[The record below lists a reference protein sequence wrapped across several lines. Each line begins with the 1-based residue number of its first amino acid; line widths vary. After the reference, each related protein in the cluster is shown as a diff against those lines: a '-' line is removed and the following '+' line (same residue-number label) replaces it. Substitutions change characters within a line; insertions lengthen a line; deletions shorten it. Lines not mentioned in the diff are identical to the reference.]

1 MSLKTY
7 VITGSSSDVTQTIIS
22 PELDNYGGFLWL
34 IAGKGGSNTGSGG
47 NAGFVNSGYTDF
59 TYPYTFDKTY
69 GINVNLGATGISN
82 LSYKYTDSPGGGT
95 GYVVFNADQGNS
107 SSGFFLGANNTT
119 SVSQRGVTGT
129 TGSQGYLTNDY
140 GVSLLGGGGFYGG
153 TTGASGPTGPF
164 GYSSGT
170 YDNIGSPA
178 PGYAVI
184 TLIPSSIE
192 SNVFFEGVT
201 GGAGVTGIH
210 GVTGLNLYSILGGGG
225 GGAASDVS
233 GIGGGGGG
241 SGEFKSGF
249 FQVNSTSNIYYSIGR
264 GGTGGNYVS
273 FNPTDGIDGD
283 NTNLIIN
290 NENII
295 SRGGKA
301 GNVTT
306 NLNGGVGYFSGG
318 GGGGSDDA
326 AGGNVYG
333 SSQVDSFININS
345 YKGEGGNQI
354 ALYAGRGGGYVFG
367 DNNMIISNPPN
378 PPILEGFG
386 QGGNFAYA
394 SNGIGGAGGGGG
406 GLWGGNGSVYSIIGF
421 PDQISGTDASGYGG
435 GGGGGSGYGF
445 IGTNPNGTNGS
456 GGYVLMKTL
465 NTTNLKFYKI
475 TTTNTKF
482 TYSQFYAYTGFWFF
496 LDGDTGFNAFDTGH
510 FLINADGVGSIQFTK
525 TSGYWNIDVTF
536 DTKINNKTQ
545 VFSLKASSPQNYC
558 KILFYK

>member
-7 VITGSSSDVTQTIIS
+7 VITGSSSNVTQTIIS

-34 IAGKGGSNTGSGG
+34 ISGKGGSNNTSGG

-69 GINVNLGATGISN
+69 GINVLLGATGISN

-95 GYVVFNADQGNS
+95 GTVVFNADQGNS

-129 TGSQGYLTNDY
+129 TSSEGYLTNDY
-140 GVSLLGGGGFYGG
+140 GASLLGGGGFYGG

-201 GGAGVTGIH
+201 GSVGVTGIH

-225 GGAASDVS
+225 GGGACD
-233 GIGGGGGG
+233 GTIGGGGGG
-241 SGEFKSGF
+241 SSEFKSGF

-264 GGTGGNYVS
+264 GGTGGTIVS
-273 FNPTDGIDGD
+273 FSPTDGIDGE
-283 NTNLIIN
+283 NTILNGN
-290 NENII
+290 SENII
-295 SRGGKA
+295 SRGGK
-301 GNVTT
+301 GGKKSSSY
-306 NLNGGVGYFSGG
+306 NGGEGGIGYFSGG
-318 GGGGSDDA
+318 GGGASVDT
-326 AGGNVYG
+326 GGGTFYG
-333 SSQVDSFININS
+333 SSQVNSFININS

-354 ALYAGRGGGYVFG
+354 PVFAGRGAGYVFG
-367 DNNMIISNPPN
+367 SNINIP
-378 PPILEGFG
+378 LEGFG
-386 QGGNFAYA
+386 QGGNFDYT
-394 SNGIGGAGGGGG
+394 SGVGTYDTGIAGGGGA
-406 GLWGGNGSVYSIIGF
+406 GLWGGNGAFLNTYTS
-421 PDQISGTDASGYGG
+421 QIQINGTDASGYGG
-435 GGGGGSGYGF
+435 GGGGGASINNNGV
-445 IGTNPNGTNGS
+445 GTNGS

-465 NTTNLKFYKI
+465 STTNLKFYKI
-475 TTTNTKF
+475 TTNTKF

-510 FLINADGVGSIQFTK
+510 FLINPDGVGSIQFTK
-525 TSGYWNIDVTF
+525 TSGYWNINVTF
-536 DTKINNKTQ
+536 DTLINNKTQ

-558 KILFYK
+558 KMLFYK

>member
-7 VITGSSSDVTQTIIS
+7 VITGSSSNVTQTIIS

-34 IAGKGGSNTGSGG
+34 ISGKGGSNTTSGG

-69 GINVNLGATGISN
+69 GINVLLGATGISN

-107 SSGFFLGANNTT
+107 SSGFFLGANNTS

-129 TGSQGYLTNDY
+129 TSSEGYLTNDY
-140 GVSLLGGGGFYGG
+140 GASLLGGGGFYGG

-170 YDNIGSPA
+170 YDNTGSPA

-201 GGAGVTGIH
+201 GAVGVTGIH
-210 GVTGLNLYSILGGGG
+210 GVTGLNIYSILGGGG
-225 GGAASDVS
+225 GGAGGA
-233 GIGGGGGG
+233 GNRAANGGAGGGGGV
-241 SGEFKSGF
+241 FKSGF
-249 FQVNSTSNIYYSIGR
+249 FQVNSSTNINYTIGQ
-264 GGTGGNYVS
+264 GGTGGTIGVV
-273 FNPTDGIDGD
+273 NPGGNDNINGD
-283 NTNLIIN
+283 SGYNSSLIFG

-295 SRGGKA
+295 SIG
-301 GNVTT
+301 
-306 NLNGGVGYFSGG
+306 
-318 GGGGSDDA
+318 
-326 AGGNVYG
+326 
-333 SSQVDSFININS
+333 
-345 YKGEGGNQI
+345 GEGGINGYVNFNPI
-354 ALYAGRGGGYVFG
+354 SVGGRGYFGGGAGIRGSGSTYYGYPESMSYINIPSYNGEASSIGGNTLAGNGAGFVFG
-367 DNNMIISNPPN
+367 DNNIISGGT
-378 PPILEGFG
+378 LLGYG
-386 QGGNFAYA
+386 QGANA
-394 SNGIGGAGGGGG
+394 NGGGIIDYAGGGGG
-406 GLWGGNGSVYSIIGF
+406 GLWGGNGGFYTSSI
-421 PDQISGTDASGYGG
+421 QLNATSASGYGS
-435 GGGGGSGYGF
+435 GGGGSASTSQGYG
-445 IGTNPNGTNGS
+445 GNGS

-475 TTTNTKF
+475 ITNTKF
-482 TYSQFYAYTGFWFF
+482 TYSQFYLYTGFWFF

-510 FLINADGVGSIQFTK
+510 FLINPDGVGSIQFTK
-525 TSGYWNIDVTF
+525 TSGYWNINVTF